1 MTRKMLVAY
10 KGQVDDHIVH
20 PENGVG
26 AWKLSQLAQP
36 VTFGTGCEQRSDGAH
51 GPQNSRDATQRS

>member
-1 MTRKMLVAY
+1 MTRKMLVVY

-26 AWKLSQLAQP
+26 AWKLSQLTARA
-36 VTFGTGCEQRSDGAH
+36 TGDF
-51 GPQNSRDATQRS
+51 RDRLRTAE